1 MPIPPYPDE
10 SHNSPD
16 NEQLNQPPMQKQGQ
30 QPLISE
36 VAEEGSLVDDE
47 GTLFAYNEHLGP
59 LEGLTENI
67 VDRPLKRV
75 KGVFSPAD
83 GLSLAVVDPDE
94 RSPADWHNTFGIRT
108 VLFNNARPRGVQRFR
123 RYDTHPDSVCQVLGC
138 VPIKPVIR
146 HFPHR
151 HASSI
156 RPSSRNGNGW
166 STPLNVEAELNGV
179 ATVRTPSVQWSAL
192 HTLAASN

>member
-16 NEQLNQPPMQKQGQ
+16 NEQLNQPPMQRQGQ

-36 VAEEGSLVDDE
+36 VAEERSLVDDE
-47 GTLFAYNEHLGP
+47 GTLVAYNEHLGP
-59 LEGLTENI
+59 LE
-67 VDRPLKRV
+67 
-75 KGVFSPAD
+75 

-94 RSPADWHNTFGIRT
+94 RSPADWHNTLGIRT

-156 RPSSRNGNGW
+156 RLSSRNGNGW
-166 STPLNVEAELNGV
+166 GTPLNVEAELNHV
-179 ATVRTPSVQWSAL
+179 SHETNVI
-192 HTLAASN
+192 ASIRLL